1 MSKAVKTKI
10 YELLEDIEDEGILN
24 QVMEDVV
31 FYAKKKDAVDE
42 LNTSQLKE
50 LDKAI
55 EEADNKETI
64 SWGDFKKEMK
74 EWKKNNNY

>member
-1 MSKAVKTKI
+1 MSKAVKSKI
-10 YELLEDIEDEGILN
+10 VQMLEGIEDETILN
-24 QVMEDVV
+24 QVMEDVA
-31 FYAKKKDAVDE
+31 FYATKKDIVDQ
-42 LNTSQLKE
+42 LTPGQLKE

-74 EWKKNNNY
+74 EWKKSEN